1 MEYNIIIAPDLE
13 GLASEVA
20 SFLPQGW
27 RLKGSI
33 LEHGEGYA
41 QQLVRNTKDKFRVQQ
56 QQQQNRKP
64 TKQRRTR
71 WIE

>member
-20 SFLPQGW
+20 GFLPQGW

-33 LEHGEGYA
+33 LEHGDGFA
-41 QQLVRNTKDKFRVQQ
+41 QQLVRNTKDKLRVQQ
-56 QQQQNRKP
+56 QQLKHSKP
-64 TKQRRTR
+64 AKQRRTR

>member
-20 SFLPQGW
+20 GFLPQGW
-27 RLKGSI
+27 RLKGGI
-33 LEHGEGYA
+33 LEHGEGFA
-41 QQLVRNTKDKFRVQQ
+41 QQLVRQPKDIVRMQQ
-56 QQQQNRKP
+56 KQLRKDS

-71 WIE
+71 WIQ